1 MIILSLTS
9 TMVTAI
15 LSGLSTRLSQ
25 VIVALTLLISMLLA
39 QTPHLAD
46 LLHLRPLHPD
56 DLLVSA
62 TGALGIEL
70 GKRCALSQRRPI
82 RLLYRPDRRSTR
94 NRLPVLEI
102 LILR

>member
-25 VIVALTLLISMLLA
+25 VIVA

-56 DLLVSA
+56 DLLISA
-62 TGALGIEL
+62 TGALGIES

-82 RLLYRPDRRSTR
+82 RLLYRPDRRSL
-94 NRLPVLEI
+94 NQKPLAGA
-102 LILR
+102 

>member
-1 MIILSLTS
+1 MTMIILSLTS

-25 VIVALTLLISMLLA
+25 VIVA

-56 DLLVSA
+56 DLLISA
-62 TGALGIEL
+62 TGALGIES

-82 RLLYRPDRRSTR
+82 RLLYRPDRRSL
-94 NRLPVLEI
+94 NQKPLAGA
-102 LILR
+102 